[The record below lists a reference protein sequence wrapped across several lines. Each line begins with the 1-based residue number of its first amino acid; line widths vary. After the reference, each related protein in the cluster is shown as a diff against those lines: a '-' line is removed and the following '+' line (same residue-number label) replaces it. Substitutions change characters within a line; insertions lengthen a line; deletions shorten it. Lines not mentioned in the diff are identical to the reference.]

1 MTDSGIDQENHRQI
15 LLAEQ
20 VKLLRAT
27 LPTALMT
34 VLVVASVLVA
44 VQWHLID
51 HRILLGWMAAIVVI
65 TAVRAVLFLRRPD
78 DPAAIDNR
86 RWVRHFFVGTLFSG
100 ASWGAA
106 SYLLFPPQDVPPQAS
121 LAFVLAALAAGS
133 VTSLSALRSATAAFL
148 LPALLP
154 LVFRLLTA
162 NTELGP
168 VMGLMAL
175 LFLVM
180 VGLNSQRFERMI
192 TELLQLRW
200 AQLQAEDTIKEGAE
214 QNRLILESAAEGIF
228 GVDDG
233 GVVTFVNPAAARML
247 GYPIEE
253 LIGKPIHD
261 TIHHHRADGRHH
273 SADDC
278 PMLQTIRDGRPQHI
292 ADEVLWCR
300 DGNPLPVDYASTPII
315 KNDAIRGAV
324 VTFSDISEQKSA
336 EARIEYQA
344 YYDTLTGL
352 PNRRLFMDRLE
363 QDVTRSTRRG
373 HLGALLFIDLD
384 RFKNINESLGH
395 YVGDNLLKEVA
406 ARLRKGLRQ
415 EDTAAHL
422 GGDEF
427 GILVSELS
435 DDTEQ
440 AANRAQVVAEDI
452 QAALSEPYQ
461 LGRHT
466 LHSSSCIGIAL
477 YPMAKESAEDLLRQ
491 GDIAMHRA
499 KEAGR
504 NTIQFYLPDMQR
516 SANERLLLENDLRRA
531 LVGNELELY
540 YQPQVDAAGA
550 VIGAEALLRWMH
562 NQRGM
567 VPPIEFIAIAEE
579 SGLILPI
586 GEWVLFEACRQLKA
600 TTPERL
606 PHIAVNVSANQFRQ
620 TNFVNQVSSV
630 LNQIGVAPQRLEL
643 ELTEGL
649 LLEDVEGTIGKM
661 QALREIGVRFSI
673 DDFGTGYSSLAYLKR
688 LPLDK
693 LKIDQ
698 SFVRD
703 ITTDAN
709 DANIVETIIAMA
721 RHLSLDVIAEGVETE
736 EERRFLFERG
746 CTHYQGYYFSRPL
759 PAARFVE
766 FLQSAATRN

>member
-1 MTDSGIDQENHRQI
+1 M
-15 LLAEQ
+15 
-20 VKLLRAT
+20 
-27 LPTALMT
+27 
-34 VLVVASVLVA
+34 ASV
-44 VQWHLID
+44 
-51 HRILLGWMAAIVVI
+51 
-65 TAVRAVLFLRRPD
+65 
-78 DPAAIDNR
+78 
-86 RWVRHFFVGTLFSG
+86 
-100 ASWGAA
+100 
-106 SYLLFPPQDVPPQAS
+106 
-121 LAFVLAALAAGS
+121 
-133 VTSLSALRSATAAFL
+133 
-148 LPALLP
+148 
-154 LVFRLLTA
+154 
-162 NTELGP
+162 
-168 VMGLMAL
+168 
-175 LFLVM
+175 
-180 VGLNSQRFERMI
+180 FEH
-192 TELLQLRW
+192 
-200 AQLQAEDTIKEGAE
+200 
-214 QNRLILESAAEGIF
+214 AAEGVAITDADERI
-228 GVDDG
+228 VD
-233 GVVTFVNPAAARML
+233 VNPTFCEITGYSRAEAIGQTPRALKSGRQDEEFYAAMWQAL
-247 GYPIEE
+247 QHQGYWRGEIWNRKKSGEVYPE
-253 LIGKPIHD
+253 LL
-261 TIHHHRADGRHH
+261 TI
-273 SADDC
+273 SAI
-278 PMLQTIRDGRPQHI
+278 P
-292 ADEVLWCR
+292 
-300 DGNPLPVDYASTPII
+300 
-315 KNDAIRGAV
+315 DATGAITHYV
-324 VTFSDISEQKSA
+324 GIFTDISVLKEHQQYL
-336 EARIEYQA
+336 ERMVH
-344 YYDTLTGL
+344 YDALTQL
-352 PNRRLFMDRLE
+352 PNRVLLIDRL
-363 QDVTRSTRRG
+363 QQAMAHARRG
-373 HLGALLFIDLD
+373 GNLLAVCYLDLD
-384 RFKNINESLGH
+384 GFKPVNDRYGH
-395 YVGDNLLKEVA
+395 GVGDQLLIKVA
-406 ARLRKGLRQ
+406 ERFELNIRGGETVAR
-415 EDTAAHL
+415 L

>member
-1 MTDSGIDQENHRQI
+1 MQ
-15 LLAEQ
+15 
-20 VKLLRAT
+20 
-27 LPTALMT
+27 
-34 VLVVASVLVA
+34 
-44 VQWHLID
+44 
-51 HRILLGWMAAIVVI
+51 
-65 TAVRAVLFLRRPD
+65 
-78 DPAAIDNR
+78 
-86 RWVRHFFVGTLFSG
+86 
-100 ASWGAA
+100 
-106 SYLLFPPQDVPPQAS
+106 
-121 LAFVLAALAAGS
+121 
-133 VTSLSALRSATAAFL
+133 
-148 LPALLP
+148 
-154 LVFRLLTA
+154 
-162 NTELGP
+162 
-168 VMGLMAL
+168 
-175 LFLVM
+175 
-180 VGLNSQRFERMI
+180 
-192 TELLQLRW
+192 QL
-200 AQLQAEDTIKEGAE
+200 
-214 QNRLILESAAEGIF
+214 
-228 GVDDG
+228 
-233 GVVTFVNPAAARML
+233 
-247 GYPIEE
+247 
-253 LIGKPIHD
+253 
-261 TIHHHRADGRHH
+261 
-273 SADDC
+273 
-278 PMLQTIRDGRPQHI
+278 
-292 ADEVLWCR
+292 
-300 DGNPLPVDYASTPII
+300 
-315 KNDAIRGAV
+315 
-324 VTFSDISEQKSA
+324 
-336 EARIEYQA
+336 A